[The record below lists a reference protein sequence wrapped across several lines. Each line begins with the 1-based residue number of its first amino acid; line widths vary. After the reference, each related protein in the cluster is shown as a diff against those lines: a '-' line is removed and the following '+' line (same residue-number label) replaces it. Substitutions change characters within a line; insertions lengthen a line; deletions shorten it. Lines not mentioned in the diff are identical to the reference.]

1 MVYNGLD
8 FQTVEYMLTAIHHL
22 PPNCIYSTIAVGAP
36 QWALLAA
43 TIVLGGHVRVGME
56 DNLYLGK
63 GQKAENNA
71 QLVEKIVRIATELG
85 RPIATPAQAR
95 EMLGL
100 GAPRAYEYN
109 K

>member
-1 MVYNGLD
+1 
-8 FQTVEYMLTAIHHL
+8 
-22 PPNCIYSTIAVGAP
+22 
-36 QWALLAA
+36 
-43 TIVLGGHVRVGME
+43 ME

-95 EMLGL
+95 EILGL
-100 GAPRAYEYN
+100 GGPREFTYN